1 MISQL
6 LVVLLPILG
15 VIIGALLAG
24 FFLIV
29 NSYLQT
35 TAVDERE
42 RKKLILGKLEELFDI
57 IELVRVEHKNSLL
70 TFHRYLIQT
79 EEVPIAMP
87 PEEKSQAVKILALVN
102 FYAPELNPK
111 LSQLVEDLSAF
122 PGFQT
127 EVGLFLQSGSNN
139 KEEIARITDNG
150 KAYMRKINES
160 CLEMQREISV
170 IAKKYI

>member
-1 MISQL
+1 MTSQL

-57 IELVRVEHKNSLL
+57 IELVRVEHKNSFL

-79 EEVPIAMP
+79 EDVPVAMP

-111 LSQLVEDLSAF
+111 LNQLIDDISTF
-122 PGFQT
+122 PGFQK
-127 EVGLFLQSGSNN
+127 EVVLLLHNDPKN
-139 KEEIARITDNG
+139 KEEIARITDSG
-150 KAYMRKINES
+150 KACISEINKS